1 MKRSFTIILAQIAA
15 TIYLSCSAIAADKS
29 IPSLC
34 ATDGRAAY
42 GRFDDGAV
50 TASQSHVRF
59 QNRTGEIVGAALAL
73 IKRNER
79 EGAPLDQR
87 WYGFRRFGP
96 TLEQFL
102 RAREVR
108 FYGGRETDVRS
119 ALAGQYVSMIPCEAD
134 QDPGE
139 LRLFAGLR
147 ENGGSDLIMIGQN
160 GREVALKTVIRL
172 AYLFR
177 FMDEKTKQPFVGGL
191 DAFLQKVRIFLSS
204 LPPREEFISFFRQY
218 RIADPDVVLIG
229 FQRDTRAYLK
239 EVGIGDP
246 ERYSTDSLKVNWYPN
261 ANGKKVLLVS
271 INGNRIFA
279 SRAGEL
285 VKAMFQSF
293 YSPPEAVVFFGSAG
307 AIDSPDLVGQ
317 IVAPT
322 VVVNDDYFDADRRG
336 GKLARIIANRAA
348 MILPVK
354 SAHTSVESLVVETT
368 RWAAANKNNRI
379 MTVDQEL
386 YHVVE
391 AIHASPYGSSIQLF
405 VGMLVTDNVS
415 SVQAHGTATLQHA
428 ENIIAGTAGLRRQF
442 LARVLTEVGI
452 TTWSVVT
459 RSNSAVNE

>member
-1 MKRSFTIILAQIAA
+1 M
-15 TIYLSCSAIAADKS
+15 
-29 IPSLC
+29 
-34 ATDGRAAY
+34 
-42 GRFDDGAV
+42 
-50 TASQSHVRF
+50 
-59 QNRTGEIVGAALAL
+59 

-108 FYGGRETDVRS
+108 FYGGRETDIRS
-119 ALAGQYVSMIPCEAD
+119 ALAGQYISLIPYEAD

-139 LRLFAGLR
+139 IRLFTGWR
-147 ENGGSDLIMIGQN
+147 ENGDSDLIMIGQN

-177 FMDEKTKQPFVGGL
+177 FMDQRTQQTFVGGL
-191 DAFLQKVRIFLSS
+191 DAFLRKVRIFLSA
-204 LPPREEFISFFRQY
+204 LPPREEFISFFRRY
-218 RIADPDVVLIG
+218 NIADPDVVLIG
-229 FQRDTRAYLK
+229 FQRDARSYLE

-246 ERYSTDSLKVNWYPN
+246 ERYSTDSLRINWYPN
-261 ANGKKVLLVS
+261 ANGRKLLLVS

-285 VKAMFQSF
+285 LEAMFQTF
-293 YSPPEAVVFFGSAG
+293 HSPPQSLVFFGSAG
-307 AIDSPDLVGQ
+307 AIDSPDLLGRV
-317 IVAPT
+317 VAPT
-322 VVVNDDYFDADRRG
+322 VVANDDPFDSDRRR
-336 GKLARIIANRAA
+336 GKLAYIIHNRAA

-354 SAHTSVESLVVETT
+354 SAHTSVESLVAETT
-368 RWAAANKNNRI
+368 SWAAANKKNRI

-391 AIHASPYGSSIQLF
+391 AINASPYGARIRLF

-415 SVQAHGTATLQHA
+415 SVQAQGAATLQQA
-428 ENIIAGTAGLRRQF
+428 EDIIADTAGLRRRF
-442 LARVLTEVGI
+442 FARVLSEVGMTAQSV
-452 TTWSVVT
+452 TTRT
-459 RSNSAVNE
+459 NTAINE